1 MPERTVYYA
10 MLVGDRTIQQP
21 SGLARRRY
29 LDNDGIRDEALT
41 RDFTWIHNPGLAGWE
56 RGDLTTN
63 YVEVS
68 KEEAERIIEGFR
80 ARWQAEA

>member
-1 MPERTVYYA
+1 MPERIIYYA

-29 LDNDGIRDEALT
+29 FDDGGIRDEALN
-41 RDFTWIHNPGLAGWE
+41 RDFAWVHNPGLAGWE

-68 KEEAERIIEGFR
+68 EEEAGRIIEGFR
-80 ARWQAEA
+80 ARWQEEA